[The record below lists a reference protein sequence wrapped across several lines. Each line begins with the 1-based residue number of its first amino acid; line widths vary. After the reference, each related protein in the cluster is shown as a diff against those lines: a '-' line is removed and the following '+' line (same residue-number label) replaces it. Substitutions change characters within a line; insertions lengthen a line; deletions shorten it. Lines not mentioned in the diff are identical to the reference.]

1 MSGQSNLNGIGRI
14 GVGKRGSCRRGLLV
28 IAGHL
33 HHGGG
38 IHRQLTLAIVLD
50 FDSHVVGG
58 VVIRN
63 AGDFIGGGN
72 LGDVVLISAGFRE
85 GDTSEGNGNRRSGGS
100 ALRRPIYRALSI
112 AYASRSSNLF
122 RQRSTIGDSLQLEGK
137 GIAGLPIAAI
147 QNLFSLERI
156 TVGIRA
162 YRNSFGVI
170 GVGHRNFLGCT
181 CRDLARAAT
190 SNARLSVAFGQL
202 ILRLRD
208 GIGAAYGQAFNL
220 GSLAVFQGESVA
232 VLDGFGFLSA
242 GNSILVLGIGVHA
255 RQLKLHRKFGVSAR
269 VQALGFNHLGNLH
282 AAGGAHGQLAVVAKV
297 QHTHTTALVRVPLEV
312 NAAIGGAG
320 YVLSLI
326 DQLAIDGGGGGQ
338 ADFFGARIDVV
349 FAIIFFSNATL
360 DFFLSCNAN
369 GHIVG
374 LGKRFTR
381 GVRVLIQVV
390 QLIVIGL
397 IRFYSCGRLILAFS
411 NFGKQRG
418 ILGMIVEAIAC
429 CRGKGSHGR
438 ADGFAICRCFAGI
451 KFVGVEADLAV
462 FGICFNIVGKCV
474 IGYIAGRDL
483 VARIVLK
490 ADRVDDAD
498 GLGIL
503 NCQRRLACIISC
515 NLVRPQGQHTGRDLD
530 LHRIAGTVA
539 AMGDG
544 DNDVFQIGCIGVSVA
559 DRAGILVRKGVSIH
573 IAIRAYRFGLVNT
586 TGKGNGLKV
595 FDLHIIAQGIN
606 EGHIAARCRIIAN
619 QFRGAGQ
626 ILSYRLENTVKDL
639 VQPVS
644 AGSRQIV
651 IWIGSRITEVP
662 AIDATPPFGVSGLG
676 IVAGDCLH
684 ELVFVRSVGDAGIRL
699 STAKDADRVNLGTCI
714 L

>member
-1 MSGQSNLNGIGRI
+1 M
-14 GVGKRGSCRRGLLV
+14 
-28 IAGHL
+28 
-33 HHGGG
+33 
-38 IHRQLTLAIVLD
+38 
-50 FDSHVVGG
+50 
-58 VVIRN
+58 
-63 AGDFIGGGN
+63 
-72 LGDVVLISAGFRE
+72 
-85 GDTSEGNGNRRSGGS
+85 
-100 ALRRPIYRALSI
+100 
-112 AYASRSSNLF
+112 
-122 RQRSTIGDSLQLEGK
+122 
-137 GIAGLPIAAI
+137 
-147 QNLFSLERI
+147 
-156 TVGIRA
+156 
-162 YRNSFGVI
+162 
-170 GVGHRNFLGCT
+170 
-181 CRDLARAAT
+181 
-190 SNARLSVAFGQL
+190 
-202 ILRLRD
+202 
-208 GIGAAYGQAFNL
+208 
-220 GSLAVFQGESVA
+220 
-232 VLDGFGFLSA
+232 
-242 GNSILVLGIGVHA
+242 
-255 RQLKLHRKFGVSAR
+255 
-269 VQALGFNHLGNLH
+269 
-282 AAGGAHGQLAVVAKV
+282 
-297 QHTHTTALVRVPLEV
+297 
-312 NAAIGGAG
+312 
-320 YVLSLI
+320 
-326 DQLAIDGGGGGQ
+326 
-338 ADFFGARIDVV
+338 
-349 FAIIFFSNATL
+349 
-360 DFFLSCNAN
+360 
-369 GHIVG
+369 
-374 LGKRFTR
+374 
-381 GVRVLIQVV
+381 IQVV